1 MYIRLA
7 TLRFPPQA
15 KVDVFILMMKGLFS
29 KTLKNKTLQQEQI
42 TIKTGDS
49 KLVRV
54 GFYNSEDDFNKTG
67 NKVKNVFGFYK
78 VLDDVFEWQ
87 DGTIVS
93 HWKIDQ

>member
-1 MYIRLA
+1 MYIRLT

-78 VLDDVFEWQ
+78 VLDGVFEWQ

-93 HWKIDQ
+93 HWKRD